1 MRQNHETDTMKLILF
16 DVDGTLLDAR
26 RAGSRALMRA
36 LGEVFG
42 RPFERNGVRFAGRTD
57 RAIVSDL
64 IVANGLPPGEVK
76 RGLSATFRAL
86 PHYMRAETKEL
97 PSLPYPGV
105 PQLLGALSER
115 KELLLGLLTG
125 NLQGTAAI
133 KLRSAGLDPS
143 LFLVGAFGDE
153 AADRNALPPIAL
165 SRAEKL
171 LGRPVSSAIILGDT
185 PADIECAQVNNLL
198 SLAVATGPFSVGEL
212 ADCRPD
218 HVFPDFSDLASVMRV
233 LTGPE

>member
-1 MRQNHETDTMKLILF
+1 MRLILF

-26 RAGSRALMRA
+26 RAGSRALMEA

-42 RPFERNGVRFAGRTD
+42 RPFSRNGVRFAGRTD
-57 RAIVSDL
+57 RAIVADL
-64 IVANGLPPGEVK
+64 IVANGLPPAEVE

-86 PHYMRAETKEL
+86 AHTMRAETKEC

-105 PQLLGALSER
+105 PQLLEALSER
-115 KELLLGLLTG
+115 QELLLGLLTG
-125 NLQGTAAI
+125 NLQETAAI

-143 LFLVGAFGDE
+143 LFPVGAFGDE

-171 LGRPVSSAIILGDT
+171 LNSPVSSAIILGDT
-185 PADIECAQVNNLL
+185 PADIECAQVNNLR
-198 SLAVATGPFSVGEL
+198 SLAVATGPYSVAEL
-212 ADCRPD
+212 AKCRPD
-218 HVFPDFSDLASVMRV
+218 HVFADLSDLAGVMRV
-233 LTGPE
+233 LTNPE